1 MKSDYKTKAQLL
13 QELEEMRQKV
23 SEVDS
28 CRIEYENVRNKYE
41 KLLDS
46 APDALVFV
54 GSDKKIV
61 MTNAQFEKLFG
72 YGHHEVLGKDLDI
85 LIPRRFRERHRH
97 LVSGFF
103 TNPIIRHMGSGIE
116 IYGLK
121 KDGEE
126 FPADISLSLLNTD
139 EGLLVSAAI
148 RDITKRKE
156 AEDQIEMNYIVQ
168 KVINSMLK
176 VSLEPLTLE
185 KQFDRILDLILSV
198 PYLSL
203 ESKGAISLVESN
215 PGVLVLK
222 AQHGFS
228 ESDPVPCKS
237 VPLGQC
243 LCGKAASSADTIFA
257 DHENDRHEFHF
268 DDSFPHGHYCVP
280 IKRGGNGGKVIGLLN
295 VYVKQGHKRNKREE
309 EFLTSV
315 ANTLAGI
322 IERDRA
328 EKEKI
333 HLQEQLAQAEK
344 LTALG
349 RFTAN
354 VAHEIRNPLTSVGG
368 FARRLDKTIPEGTK
382 EKEYATFIITEVK
395 RLEGI
400 LKNVLSYSRESSPR
414 LKEHNIHEIIDRV
427 LMMNEEMLME
437 KSITVHKSYGDV
449 TPIFIDADQVLEV
462 LENLVLNA
470 IDAMSEGGNLHI
482 STAIRQKRG
491 FPYLDVRIE
500 DTGEGIPDEQL
511 EIIFEPFYTTK
522 VTEKGTGLGLSI
534 SKKIMEALGGVIY
547 IESEVGKGSIVNLY
561 FPYKT
566 DPKTEE

>member
-168 KVINSMLK
+168 KVINSMLR

-203 ESKGAISLVESN
+203 ESRGAISLVESN
-215 PGVLVLK
+215 SNVLVLK

-228 ESDPVPCKS
+228 DSDPVPCKS

-243 LCGKAASSADTIFA
+243 LCGKAASSADTIFT

-268 DDSFPHGHYCVP
+268 DNSFPHGHYCVP

-368 FARRLDKTIPEGTK
+368 FARRLNKTIPEGTK

-414 LKEHNIHEIIDRV
+414 LEKHNIHEIIDRV

-437 KSITVHKSYGDV
+437 KSIRVQKSYGDV
-449 TPIFIDADQVLEV
+449 TSIFIDADQVLEV

-470 IDAMSEGGNLHI
+470 IDAISEGGNLNI
-482 STAIRQKRG
+482 STAIKQKRG
-491 FPYLDVRIE
+491 FPYLNVRIE

-561 FPYKT
+561 FPYKS
-566 DPKTEE
+566 DSQDRE

>member
-1 MKSDYKTKAQLL
+1 MKSDYKTRAQLL

-23 SEVDS
+23 MEVDS
-28 CRIEYENVRNKYE
+28 CRIEYENVRKKYE

-54 GSDKKIV
+54 GSDKKII

-72 YGHHEVLGKDLDI
+72 YEHHEVLGKDLDI
-85 LIPRRFRERHRH
+85 LIPRRFRGKHNH
-97 LVSGFF
+97 LVSEFF
-103 TNPIIRHMGSGIE
+103 TNPKIRSMGSGIE
-116 IYGLK
+116 IYALK

-126 FPADISLSLLNTD
+126 FPADISLNLLSTD
-139 EGLLVSAAI
+139 DGPLVSAAI

-156 AEDQIEMNYIVQ
+156 AEEQIELNYIVQ
-168 KVINSMLK
+168 KVINSMLR
-176 VSLEPLTLE
+176 VSLEPLSLE

-203 ESKGAISLVESN
+203 ESRGAISLVESN
-215 PGVLVLK
+215 PNVLVLK

-237 VPLGQC
+237 VPLGHC

-257 DHENDRHEFHF
+257 DHPDGRHEIHF
-268 DDSFPHGHYCVP
+268 DGTFPHGHYCVP
-280 IKRGGNGGKVIGLLN
+280 IKRGGDGGKVIGLLN
-295 VYVKQGHKRNKREE
+295 VYVKQGHKRNRREE

-333 HLQEQLAQAEK
+333 HLQEQLVQAEK
-344 LTALG
+344 LAALG

-368 FARRLDKTIPEGTK
+368 FARRLDKTVPGGTK
-382 EKEYATFIITEVK
+382 EKEYTTFIITEVK

-414 LKEHNIHEIIDRV
+414 LEEHNIHEIIDRV

-437 KSITVHKSYGDV
+437 KSITVQKSYGDV
-449 TPIFIDADQVLEV
+449 TPILIDGDQVIEV
-462 LENLVLNA
+462 FENIILNA
-470 IDAMSEGGNLHI
+470 IDAMSEGGNLNI
-482 STAIRQKRG
+482 STTRKQKRG
-491 FPYLDVRIE
+491 ASFLNVSIE

-547 IESEVGKGSIVNLY
+547 IESEIGKGSVVNLY
-561 FPYKT
+561 FPYKSGS
-566 DPKTEE
+566 KTKE